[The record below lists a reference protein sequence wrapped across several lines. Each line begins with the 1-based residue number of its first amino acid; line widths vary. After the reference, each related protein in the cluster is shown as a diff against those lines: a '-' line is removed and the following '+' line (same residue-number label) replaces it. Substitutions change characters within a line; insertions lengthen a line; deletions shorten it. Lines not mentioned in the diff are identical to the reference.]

1 MTQDRVRFE
10 QALNRGHSYSWDQ
23 RWQEAIEEFTAAVQI
38 LPDEPAPYAGLG
50 MAYLELNT
58 LSKALDN
65 YKLAARFSRGNII
78 YLRKV
83 ADVQERMELLSEA
96 GQTYM
101 AIGEMELSKRRLNEA
116 MDNWHRAVRLAPTLL
131 RAHQRLAS
139 VYQRQGAT
147 RNAVQEYLTI
157 AQILQGL
164 NEKEKALEACQQA
177 LQLDPRNKDIL
188 TAAEMIRQGE
198 KIFDSD
204 SPYST
209 PLSSSSSLA
218 GLVPS
223 AVAEGD
229 PDWQA
234 VEQASQ
240 TVALVRDARRKAME
254 LLAAQLFS
262 DSDDDE
268 SDAGQFERD
277 HLISQALDSQRRELT
292 AEAIS
297 QYEKAMSRGE
307 NSAAAHF
314 NLGLLYQDN
323 LQFENA
329 IRQFK
334 LVQQDETY
342 HLACHFSLGESYRAL
357 GRIGDAVSHFIYVLK
372 KIDLATVPPEKSA
385 NLSKLYDNLEE
396 SLSSPDEQEQATDF
410 ANALVELLS
419 NKNWQEK
426 VNEAR
431 KRVDIISDAGMMIL
445 GDVLT
450 AGSARVLE
458 SLYLSQEYTRKKMYN
473 TAIEETYHA
482 IQLSPEYL
490 PSHIQL
496 AEVLAK
502 QGRREVAALKFAT
515 IADTY
520 RVRNDVNSAAAAYE
534 RVVELLPLDLS
545 TRMRLIELLKQNGQ
559 TERSLEHQIALGE
572 AYYQLAQAD
581 KARESYQAALKL
593 TPAASDEKSWKVR
606 ILRLIADI
614 DMQRF
619 DWRQALAAYKELR
632 ELDPENEATATTLV
646 GLYYRVGQAANA
658 VRALDVFLNQLVRS
672 RRSKEVIS
680 ILEQMVAKQPA
691 DANLVDRLSRLYL
704 QQKRHQE
711 AIDLLDKLGEA
722 QLETGNTEGAIKT
735 IGKIVSLN
743 PANVANYQQ
752 LISQL
757 RQQLP

>member
-1 MTQDRVRFE
+1 MTQDRARFE

-23 RWQEAIEEFTAAVQI
+23 RWQEAIGEFTAAVQI

-83 ADVQERMELLSEA
+83 ADVQEQMELLSEA

-116 MDNWHRAVRLAPTLL
+116 MDNWHRAVRLEPSLL

-157 AQILQGL
+157 AQILQGQ

-209 PLSSSSSLA
+209 PTSSSSSLA
-218 GLVPS
+218 GLVPA
-223 AVAEGD
+223 AVADGD
-229 PDWQA
+229 PEWQA
-234 VEQASQ
+234 AEQASR
-240 TVALVRDARRKAME
+240 TVALVKEARRKAME
-254 LLAAQLFS
+254 LLAAKLFS
-262 DSDDDE
+262 DSDDEE
-268 SDAGQFERD
+268 SGAGQFERD
-277 HLISQALDSQRRELT
+277 HLISQALDSQRREMT
-292 AEAIS
+292 VEAIA

-323 LQFENA
+323 LQFDSA

-334 LVQQDETY
+334 LAQDEAY
-342 HLACHFSLGESYRAL
+342 HLARYFSLGESYRA
-357 GRIGDAVSHFIYVLK
+357 IGQISEAISHFIYVLK
-372 KIDLATVPPEKSA
+372 TIDLGTVPAAKSA
-385 NLSKLYDNLEE
+385 NLIKLYDNLEE
-396 SLSSPDEQEQATDF
+396 SLTSPDEQEQATDF

-426 VNEAR
+426 VKEAR
-431 KRVDIISDAGMMIL
+431 NRVDIISDAGTMIL

-520 RVRNDVNSAAAAYE
+520 RVRNDVNSAALSYE

-559 TERSLEHQIALGE
+559 TDRSLEHQIALGE

-581 KARESYQAALKL
+581 KARESYQTALKL
-593 TPAASDEKSWKVR
+593 TSSASDEKSWRVR

-632 ELDPENEATATTLV
+632 ELDPEDESTATTLV